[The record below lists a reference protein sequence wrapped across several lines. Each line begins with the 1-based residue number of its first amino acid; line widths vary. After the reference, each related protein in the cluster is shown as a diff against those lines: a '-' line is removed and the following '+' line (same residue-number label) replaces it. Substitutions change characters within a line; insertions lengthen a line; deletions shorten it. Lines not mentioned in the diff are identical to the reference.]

1 MGIYERL
8 AAQTITYWP
17 PSGSRDAYGNQAFG
31 SPATIG
37 GFWMDKQELFVDAE
51 GRETRSH
58 AVVFVN
64 QDCALGGYLAQG
76 NQTGTANPLS
86 ASGALE
92 IRGWEKIPH
101 LRQNPDKITRKAL
114 L

>member
-1 MGIYERL
+1 MGVYEKL

-51 GRETRSH
+51 GREVRSN
-58 AVVFVN
+58 AVVFVD
-64 QDCALGGYLAQG
+64 QDCQLGGYLAEG
-76 NQTGTANPLS
+76 DQTATADPT
-86 ASGALE
+86 AVAGARE

-101 LRQNPDKITRKAL
+101 LRQVAAKTTRKAL